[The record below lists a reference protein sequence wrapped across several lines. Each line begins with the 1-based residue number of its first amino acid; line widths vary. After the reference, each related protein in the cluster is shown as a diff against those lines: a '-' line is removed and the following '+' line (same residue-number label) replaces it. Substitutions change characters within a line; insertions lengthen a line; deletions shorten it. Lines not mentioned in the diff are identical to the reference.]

1 MTAPSSRPRRNGR
14 DKSSLESVHALRLL
28 EQIERNPDAT
38 QAALASRLGVA
49 IGTVNWYVRR
59 LTRKGFVKI
68 RQVQRRRVRYLITP
82 KGISEKSKLAYEYVR
97 ISMNLY
103 RATRAQARQHLD
115 QVSAAGYA
123 RVRIAGD
130 GEIADICRLTCLE
143 RNVMVD
149 LDGDKSIPC
158 LEIEGSAI
166 VLKLPDGVLLP
177 QGGGHVQVSVR

>member
-1 MTAPSSRPRRNGR
+1 MTVPPPRARRTGKDR
-14 DKSSLESVHALRLL
+14 TALESVHALRLL

-38 QAALASRLGVA
+38 QADLASRLGVA

-97 ISMNLY
+97 ISMDLY
-103 RATRAQARQHLD
+103 RVTRTQARQHLD
-115 QVSAAGYA
+115 QVSALGYG

-143 RNVMVD
+143 RNVEVD
-149 LDGDKSIPC
+149 ANGDATIPC
-158 LEIEGSAI
+158 LEISGS
-166 VLKLPDGVLLP
+166 VVLLKLPRA
-177 QGGGHVQVSVR
+177 VQV